1 MERSYFKDKT
11 KTVCPRFSS
20 MMSNVAKLYNLT
32 KELYDLLNQ
41 PITSNNR
48 EDVIQ
53 QINELVEE
61 RGNYINELTPP
72 YSEQDKKMGQTIVR
86 LNKQIQHQMQ
96 TLFNDLKVEMKQV
109 KKQKRS
115 KRSYTNPYEQVRSV
129 DGMFLD
135 QKK

>member
-1 MERSYFKDKT
+1 
-11 KTVCPRFSS
+11 